1 MPSTGSP
8 RINVVFEPALFER
21 IARLARACAR
31 AEYQPLASIVRN
43 LVKEALEAKED
54 AALDHLADSVKIDRK
69 RIYDGVGAGD

>member
-1 MPSTGSP
+1 MPSTVSP

-21 IARLARACAR
+21 IARLAR

-69 RIYDGVGAGD
+69 RLISHSAMLKRYD